1 MATIDG
7 LAPPMTPPQPL
18 WHRIAWMALIWVVSV
33 VALGVVA
40 MLIRLLM
47 TAAGMRS

>member
-1 MATIDG
+1 MG
-7 LAPPMTPPQPL
+7 LPAAPTPPKPL
-18 WHRIAWMALIWVVSV
+18 WHRVGWMALIWVVSV
-33 VALGVVA
+33 VVLGVVA

>member
-1 MATIDG
+1 
-7 LAPPMTPPQPL
+7 
-18 WHRIAWMALIWVVSV
+18 MALIWTASV
-33 VALGVVA
+33 AALGVVA

>member
-1 MATIDG
+1 
-7 LAPPMTPPQPL
+7 
-18 WHRIAWMALIWVVSV
+18 MALIWTASV
-33 VALGVVA
+33 AALGLVA